1 MSERTRMEVWD
12 QIRASELLGSD
23 IVPLPIET
31 AKLLLEC
38 ARLINEGAVRELR
51 KRGITGDLHTFNTGY
66 HLSDQ
71 DLRDGCE
78 RIYRKL

>member
-12 QIRASELLGSD
+12 QIAASELLGSD

-51 KRGITGDLHTFNTGY
+51 KSGITGDRHSGY

-78 RIYRKL
+78 RISRKL